1 MAYGTGSYQRI
12 IPVPSTTSS
21 TRSWAK
27 EDVDKYMSSRKI
39 KLKNPFKGHDIRNEP
54 TPMTAYCRIV
64 VKGKPW
70 GMRRFL
76 VTLCSHRRIVP
87 TLVEEPADHGR
98 EPVPSSSVSTTE
110 SDTTPSQTT
119 TQHDQ
124 SHIPNMDDEPWSPL
138 RPQRLNFDDVSED
151 SVVFT
156 NATMNV
162 VDVDA
167 WHADD
172 NPNNA
177 PHVVHDSDSE
187 SIQLEEYDSDV
198 TLILGEA

>member
-1 MAYGTGSYQRI
+1 
-12 IPVPSTTSS
+12 
-21 TRSWAK
+21 
-27 EDVDKYMSSRKI
+27 MSSRTN
-39 KLKNPFKGHDIRNEP
+39 KLKDPFKGHDIRNEP
-54 TPMTAYCRIV
+54 TLTTVYCRIV

-70 GMRRFL
+70 GVRRFL

-119 TQHDQ
+119 MQHDQ

-167 WHADD
+167 WQADD